1 MSVHSTAVVHPGA
14 RLAADVE
21 VGPYAIIGDE
31 VEIADGSEVQAHVV
45 IAGPARIGQ
54 RNRFFPACAIGLI
67 PQDLKF
73 RGERSE
79 VVIGDDN
86 TFREF
91 CTVHRGT
98 ASGSAL
104 TRIGSHNFIMAYVH
118 IAHDCVLGDHIILGN
133 GATLAGHVRIEDY
146 ANVGA
151 FCGVHQ
157 FCRIG
162 RHSFVGG
169 YSVLTQDVLPFSRTV
184 SERETR
190 AYGVNVVGLERRGF
204 STERIEALRSALR
217 LLTQSKRN
225 TTQALEQ
232 IRASLDRSADIEELV
247 RFIETSE
254 RGIIK

>member
-1 MSVHSTAVVHPGA
+1 MSVHPTAVVHPGA
-14 RLAADVE
+14 RLAADVV

-31 VEIADGSEVQAHVV
+31 VELGSGCQVQAHAV
-45 IAGPARIGQ
+45 IEGPARIGQ
-54 RNRFFPACAIGLI
+54 RNRFFPGCAIGLI

-79 VVIGDDN
+79 VVIGDEN

-98 ASGSAL
+98 AGGGAL
-104 TRIGSHNFIMAYVH
+104 TRIGNHNLIMAYAHV
-118 IAHDCVLGDHIILGN
+118 AHDCILGDHVILGN
-133 GATLAGHVRIEDY
+133 GATLAGHVVIEDH
-146 ANVGA
+146 ASVGA

-162 RHSFVGG
+162 KHSFVGG
-169 YSVLTQDVLPFSRTV
+169 YSVVTQDVLPFSRTV

-190 AYGVNVVGLERRGF
+190 AFGVNVIGLERRGF
-204 STERIEALRSALR
+204 STERIEALRSAFR
-217 LLTQSKRN
+217 LLMQSKLN

-232 IRASLDRSADIEELV
+232 IHASLDRSPDIEELI

-254 RGIIK
+254 RGVIK